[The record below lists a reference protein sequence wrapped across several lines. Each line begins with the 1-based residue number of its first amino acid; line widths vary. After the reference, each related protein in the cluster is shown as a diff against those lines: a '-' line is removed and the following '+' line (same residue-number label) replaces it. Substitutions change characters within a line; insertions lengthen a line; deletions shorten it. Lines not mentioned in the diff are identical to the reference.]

1 VAVSRRSLPDE
12 NNTRCFGYGREEEWH
27 VADYRAVATVTET
40 VLQFLRSHYR
50 PDDFDQE
57 LEFKVFTA
65 KDFTKPLNAGVS
77 LFLYRIFPN
86 GVQRTPPGR
95 TTPDGRRFP
104 TLLPLDLHMLLTVW
118 GREAS
123 LQHTVAGWMMRTLED
138 QPIFPASLLNA
149 TTPGVFRPN
158 ETVELSLTELTN
170 EDLLRIWDTLVQN
183 VYQLSVPYVARV
195 IRMESSRPLHEAG
208 GLVQDRGLRAGELEA
223 AGAMI

>member
-1 VAVSRRSLPDE
+1 M
-12 NNTRCFGYGREEEWH
+12 
-27 VADYRAVATVTET
+27 ADYRAVATVTES
-40 VLQFLRSHYR
+40 VLQLLRSHYE
-50 PDDFDQE
+50 PADFDRE

-65 KDFTKPLNAGVS
+65 QDFRKPLEAGVS

-95 TTPDGRRFP
+95 PRPDNRP
-104 TLLPLDLHMLLTVW
+104 AAALLPLDLHLLLTVW

-123 LQHTVAGWMMRTLED
+123 LQHTIAGWMMRVLED
-138 QPIFPASLLNA
+138 HPIFPAALLNA
-149 TTPGVFRPN
+149 VNPGVFRPD

-195 IRMESSRPLHEAG
+195 VRIESARPLQPGG
-208 GLVQDRGLRAGELEA
+208 GLVQERRVRAAELEA
-223 AGAMI
+223 PGAEAWA

>member
-1 VAVSRRSLPDE
+1 M
-12 NNTRCFGYGREEEWH
+12 
-27 VADYRAVATVTET
+27 ADYRAVATVTET
-40 VLQFLRSHYR
+40 VLQLLRSNYQ

-95 TTPDGRRFP
+95 MMPDGRRFP

-123 LQHTVAGWMMRTLED
+123 LQHTIAGWMMRTLED
-138 QPIFPASLLNA
+138 QPVFPASLLNA
-149 TTPGVFRPN
+149 TTPGVFRPD

-170 EDLLRIWDTLVQN
+170 EDLLRIWDALVQN
-183 VYQLSVPYVARV
+183 VYQLSVPYIARV
-195 IRMESSRPLHEAG
+195 VRIEAAEPTEVGG
-208 GLVQDRGLRAGELEA
+208 GLVQERVVRAAELEHP
-223 AGAMI
+223 GGGP

>member
-1 VAVSRRSLPDE
+1 M
-12 NNTRCFGYGREEEWH
+12 
-27 VADYRAVATVTET
+27 ADYRAVATVTEA
-40 VLQFLRSHYR
+40 VLQFLRSNYR
-50 PDDFDQE
+50 PEDFDQE

-95 TTPDGRRFP
+95 LTADGRRLP
-104 TLLPLDLHMLLTVW
+104 SLLPLDLHMLLTVW

-123 LQHTVAGWMMRTLED
+123 LQHTIAGWMMRALED
-138 QPIFPASLLNA
+138 QPIYPSALLNA
-149 TTPGVFRPN
+149 VTPGVFRPD
-158 ETVELSLTELTN
+158 ETIELSLTELTN

-195 IRMESSRPLHEAG
+195 VRIESTRPIPEG
-208 GLVQDRGLRAGELEA
+208 GGRVQERVVVAAELEPAVGA
-223 AGAMI
+223 A